1 MTTKKHAGL
10 FRVIILA
17 VMCSLSFAVPTVQ
30 ADYATV
36 VLTDDTGAL
45 VPAVLARSNNYGYA
59 VGWAGAFDP
68 FYLIDCLMTDLLKI
82 QTLPNARGI
91 ICTDTSAPEYN
102 TGYYAPDQVRVQGV
116 TISKDDLIGM
126 ELPWDTA
133 YYVVD
138 YIFLP
143 MDINDDNVIVGN
155 MLCLIKS
162 YAEELKITC
171 LPFVAEG
178 PRGIPTIVFGIND
191 DNEFTLMPVNN
202 VLLSSAI
209 AMGINNSGDIV
220 GGTGG
225 LFDTGDY
232 ALMSQGFIFN
242 KSDIEDDGLLDASE
256 VKTVSCGGSIL
267 SFLLSINETGMMT
280 GAYLSLKYPLANGS
294 YLVDGDN
301 NYLLSDEEE
310 PIPAGKENIMMA
322 GYHIMTAKYFVMN
335 GFVKSANSA
344 DNDYITIDNVSCQ
357 DILSNQTAGK
367 VEFYATIPYT
377 ILDSGDVLVASSS
390 IDPYDGLDEVLYTA
404 AAMSLDNESS
414 PINIS
419 TPMSSYRCNAPFY
432 DNVTPVFQD
441 SVSPSSADE
450 MFTGDV
456 DLSGTA
462 IGAFRVD
469 DVFCP
474 YVFSPCAP
482 SAPSLNSPTGT
493 IDQAIPEFCWETLAD
508 ADYYYLIIQNQFQK
522 TIFNK
527 KYPAATVDNGDGTCA
542 INPGKVLEP
551 GEYYWLVRGEN
562 AYGIGENKEKITFNV
577 DTLQV
582 KPAAP
587 VLISPSGMIDQ
598 AIPEFCWET
607 LADADCYYLI
617 IQNQFQKTI
626 FNKKYPAATV
636 DNGDGTCTINPGKV
650 LTPGEYYWLT
660 LAENMYGIGPRSEK
674 KLFIVE

>member
-1 MTTKKHAGL
+1 MTTKKHARL
-10 FRVIILA
+10 FRVMILA

-59 VGWAGAFDP
+59 VGWAGDFDP
-68 FYLIDCLMTDLLKI
+68 LYLIDCLITDLLKI
-82 QTLPNARGI
+82 QTLPNVRGI
-91 ICTDTSAPEYN
+91 ICTNLGAPESN
-102 TGYYAPDQVRVQGV
+102 TVYYEPDQIRVQGL

-126 ELPWDTA
+126 ELPWDSH
-133 YYVVD
+133 YYVAD
-138 YIFLP
+138 YLFLP

-155 MLCLIKS
+155 MLCLIEG
-162 YAEELKITC
+162 YENEFKITC

-178 PRGIPTIVFGIND
+178 PRGIPTLVFGID
-191 DNEFTLMPVNN
+191 DDDEITLMPVNN

-209 AMGINNSGDIV
+209 ATGINNSGDIV

-267 SFLLSINETGMMT
+267 SFLLSINENGMMT

-322 GYHIMTAKYFVMN
+322 CGNLMTVKYFIMN

-377 ILDSGDVLVASSS
+377 ILDSGDILVASSS
-390 IDPYDGLDEVLYTA
+390 IDPYCGLDEELYT

-432 DNVTPVFQD
+432 DSVTPVFQD
-441 SVSPSSADE
+441 SAAPALADE
-450 MFTGDV
+450 VFTGDI

-462 IGAFRVD
+462 IGAFRAD
-469 DVFCP
+469 DVFCSF
-474 YVFSPCAP
+474 VFAPCP
-482 SAPSLNSPTGT
+482 LSAPGLNSPTGTIDQAIPEFCWETLADADYYYLIIQNQFQKTIFNTKYPAATVDNGDGTCVINPGRVLEPGEYYWFVRGENAYGIGADSEKMAFNVDTLQVKPSAPVLISPSGT

-542 INPGKVLEP
+542 INPGKALAP
-551 GEYYWLVRGEN
+551 GEYYWLAR
-562 AYGIGENKEKITFNV
+562 
-577 DTLQV
+577 
-582 KPAAP
+582 
-587 VLISPSGMIDQ
+587 
-598 AIPEFCWET
+598 
-607 LADADCYYLI
+607 
-617 IQNQFQKTI
+617 
-626 FNKKYPAATV
+626 
-636 DNGDGTCTINPGKV
+636 
-650 LTPGEYYWLT
+650 
-660 LAENMYGIGPRSEK
+660 AENVYGLGPSSEK
-674 KLFIVE
+674 KQFIVE